1 MNRDRDKQIYIKIQ
15 ESMQLLDEI
24 DGMIDSQSNEL
35 QEIDYKISDILHYLE
50 NNEVN
55 DKECVKIV
63 QLLQEFRR
71 IRRSLHKEHEI
82 EKTYKENS
90 GKVMGNNTRGMLL
103 AEINKT
109 IKQLTSEYKYRIITE
124 DEIKLLI
131 NDKKKV
137 GRPRKKEENEL

>member
-1 MNRDRDKQIYIKIQ
+1 MNRDKEIYEKIQ

-24 DGMIDSQSNEL
+24 DNMIDSQSNEL

-55 DKECVKIV
+55 DKECIKIV
-63 QLLQEFRR
+63 QLLQEFRK
-71 IRRSLHKEHEI
+71 IRRSLHKEYEI

-90 GKVMGNNTRGMLL
+90 GKVMGNNTRQMLI

-109 IKQLTSEYKYRIITE
+109 IKQLDSEYKYRVITE

-131 NDKKKV
+131 SEKKRV
-137 GRPRKKEENEL
+137 GRPRKKEEV